1 MKGYRSSVAQILP
14 RFRPDQNPKA
24 VDKAIDEAGERPL
37 PGEGRAGGD
46 RWRLRGI
53 PVVGRG
59 VGGTSPGT
67 DPYAALDRLERRS
80 A

>member
-1 MKGYRSSVAQILP
+1 MAPILP
-14 RFRPDQNPKA
+14 RYRPELRAKEERA
-24 VDKAIDEAGERPL
+24 VDQAVEQAEDRPA
-37 PGEGRAGGD
+37 PGEGKAGGD

-67 DPYAALDRLERRS
+67 DPYAALDNLERRS

>member
-1 MKGYRSSVAQILP
+1 MPPLLP
-14 RFRPDQNPKA
+14 RYRPEVRAEEDLA
-24 VDKAIDEAGERPL
+24 VDEAVSRANDKPL
-37 PGEGRAGGD
+37 PGEGKAGGD

-53 PVVGRG
+53 PVVGHG

-67 DPYAALDRLERRS
+67 DPYVALDRLDERP

>member
-1 MKGYRSSVAQILP
+1 MPPLLP
-14 RFRPDQNPKA
+14 RYRPELIQEEQRNVDDA
-24 VDKAIDEAGERPL
+24 VDEANDSPL
-37 PGEGRAGGD
+37 PGEGKAGGD

-53 PVVGRG
+53 PVIGRG

-67 DPYAALDRLERRS
+67 DPYAALDRQERRS

>member
-1 MKGYRSSVAQILP
+1 
-14 RFRPDQNPKA
+14 

-37 PGEGRAGGD
+37 PGEGKAGGD

-67 DPYAALDRLERRS
+67 DPYAALDKLDKRT